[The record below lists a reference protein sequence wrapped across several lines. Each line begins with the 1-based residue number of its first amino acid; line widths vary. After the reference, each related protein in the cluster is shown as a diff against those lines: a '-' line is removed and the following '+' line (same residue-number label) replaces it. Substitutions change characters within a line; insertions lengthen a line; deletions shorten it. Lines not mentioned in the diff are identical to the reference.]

1 MVGSY
6 QKYPEGLRGC
16 SLTSQCSRVCDSA
29 VSVLTQAEVV
39 SDSGRKLPKSTPKDC
54 EGVYYHYSVHKL
66 EIARVRSNGTSLYE
80 D

>member
-1 MVGSY
+1 MKIG
-6 QKYPEGLRGC
+6 
-16 SLTSQCSRVCDSA
+16 DSA

-39 SDSGRKLPKSTPKDC
+39 KDSGRKLPKSTPKDC
-54 EGVYYHYSVHKL
+54 EGVHYHYSVHKL